1 MFVLILINCYTAN
14 LAAFLTIQKID
25 NRIESAE
32 DLLGQEMVR
41 FGTLRLG
48 TSLKEL
54 NVRIIIRS

>member
-25 NRIESAE
+25 NKIESAE

-54 NVRIIIRS
+54 NVRIIIR

>member
-54 NVRIIIRS
+54 NVRIIIR

>member
-25 NRIESAE
+25 NKIESAE

>member
-14 LAAFLTIQKID
+14 LAAFLTIQRID
-25 NRIESAE
+25 NKIESAE

-41 FGTLRLG
+41 FGTLRSG

-54 NVRIIIRS
+54 NVRIIIR

>member
-32 DLLGQEMVR
+32 DLLGQETVR